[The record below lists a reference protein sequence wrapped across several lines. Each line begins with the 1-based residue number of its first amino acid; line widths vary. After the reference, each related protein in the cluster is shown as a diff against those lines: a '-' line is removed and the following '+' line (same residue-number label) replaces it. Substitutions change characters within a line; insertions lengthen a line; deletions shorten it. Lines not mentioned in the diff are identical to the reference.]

1 MAKSGIKK
9 KTRNCLINILN
20 KWILSI
26 LIWRIT
32 AKIKQSIKDFV
43 KDKKQR
49 CCVKKRKWSSKIGIN
64 LFKSVLLNI
73 LDIIFTS
80 FFIIHYP

>member
-9 KTRNCLINILN
+9 KTRNCLINLLN

-49 CCVKKRKWSSKIGIN
+49 CFIEYIRHYFY
-64 LFKSVLLNI
+64 LFFYNTLPI
-73 LDIIFTS
+73 ETPI
-80 FFIIHYP
+80 

>member
-9 KTRNCLINILN
+9 KTRNCLINLLN
-20 KWILSI
+20 KWILS
-26 LIWRIT
+26 RIT